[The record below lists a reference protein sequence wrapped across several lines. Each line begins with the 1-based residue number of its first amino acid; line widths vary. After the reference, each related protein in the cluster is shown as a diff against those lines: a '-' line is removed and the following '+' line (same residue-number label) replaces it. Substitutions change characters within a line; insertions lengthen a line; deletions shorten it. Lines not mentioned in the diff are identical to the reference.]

1 MMEEAK
7 ECAQNAVNAVC
18 DALKYLG
25 DASYAVLPRDIA
37 HGLGDFKTAVL
48 SNVRSLIDWE
58 IDWVGDRVVG
68 GDRLREEWQQ
78 ACNRDRGAASSEAAG
93 SAL

>member
-1 MMEEAK
+1 MEEAK
-7 ECAQNAVNAVC
+7 DSAQCAVNAVC

-37 HGLGDFKTAVL
+37 HGLGDFKKTVL

-58 IDWVGDRVVG
+58 IDWVEERVVG

-78 ACNRDRGAASSEAAG
+78 ACKRAEDSSEAAG
-93 SAL
+93 PAS

>member
-1 MMEEAK
+1 MQEAK
-7 ECAQNAVNAVC
+7 ESAQCAVNAVC

-37 HGLGDFKTAVL
+37 HGLGDFKKAVL
-48 SNVRSLIDWE
+48 GNFRSLIDWE
-58 IDWVGDRVVG
+58 MEWVDDRVVG

-78 ACNRDRGAASSEAAG
+78 DCKSDENSAPSGATGPAS
-93 SAL
+93 

>member
-1 MMEEAK
+1 MEETR
-7 ECAQNAVNAVC
+7 ESAQCAVNAVC

-37 HGLGDFKTAVL
+37 HGLGDFKKAVL

-58 IDWVGDRVVG
+58 IDWVEERVVG
-68 GDRLREEWQQ
+68 GDRLREEWQE
-78 ACNRDRGAASSEAAG
+78 ACRNEGAGPSEAAG
-93 SAL
+93 PAS

>member
-1 MMEEAK
+1 MEEAK
-7 ECAQNAVNAVC
+7 DSAQCAVNAVC

-37 HGLGDFKTAVL
+37 HGLGDFKKTVL

-58 IDWVGDRVVG
+58 IDWVEERVVG
-68 GDRLREEWQQ
+68 GDRLRKEWQQ
-78 ACNRDRGAASSEAAG
+78 ACKRAEDTAPSEATGPA
-93 SAL
+93 S

>member
-1 MMEEAK
+1 MEEAR
-7 ECAQNAVNAVC
+7 ESAQCAVNAVC

-37 HGLGDFKTAVL
+37 HGLGGLKKAVL

-58 IDWVGDRVVG
+58 IEWVDERVEG

-78 ACNRDRGAASSEAAG
+78 ACQRDGHSATSEAPGTAR
-93 SAL
+93 

>member
-1 MMEEAK
+1 MDEAK
-7 ECAQNAVNAVC
+7 DSAQCAVNAVF

-37 HGLGDFKTAVL
+37 HGLGGLKKAVL

-58 IDWVGDRVVG
+58 IEWVDERVEG

-78 ACNRDRGAASSEAAG
+78 ACKRDGQSATSGAAGTAR
-93 SAL
+93 

>member
-1 MMEEAK
+1 MEEAR
-7 ECAQNAVNAVC
+7 ESAQGAVNAVF

-37 HGLGDFKTAVL
+37 HGLGDFKKAVL

-58 IDWVGDRVVG
+58 IDWVEERVVG

-78 ACNRDRGAASSEAAG
+78 ACKREADSAPSEAAG
-93 SAL
+93 PAS

>member
-1 MMEEAK
+1 MEEAK
-7 ECAQNAVNAVC
+7 DSAQCAVNAVC

-37 HGLGDFKTAVL
+37 HGLGDFKKTVL

-58 IDWVGDRVVG
+58 IDWVEERVVG

-78 ACNRDRGAASSEAAG
+78 ACKRDEHSAPAEAAG
-93 SAL
+93 PAS

>member
-1 MMEEAK
+1 MQEAK
-7 ECAQNAVNAVC
+7 ESAQCAVNAVC

-37 HGLGDFKTAVL
+37 HGLGDFKKAVL
-48 SNVRSLIDWE
+48 SNFRSLIDWE
-58 IDWVGDRVVG
+58 IDWVEERVVG

-78 ACNRDRGAASSEAAG
+78 ACKRDQDSAPSEAAG
-93 SAL
+93 PAS